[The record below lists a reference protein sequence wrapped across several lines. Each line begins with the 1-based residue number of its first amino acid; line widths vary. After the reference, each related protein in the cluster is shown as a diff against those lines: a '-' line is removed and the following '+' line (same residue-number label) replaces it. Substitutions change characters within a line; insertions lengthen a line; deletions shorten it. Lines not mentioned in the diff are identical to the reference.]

1 MPKTIKEQKKHSSAL
16 VPYSYYRGELPL
28 NYPKVGVHWHGE
40 FELVLI
46 VSGRGEL
53 FCEGARTAFSA
64 GDILFILPKKLHG
77 LFVQNGGHFKFSSIV
92 FSPKMLLGLCP
103 IAASGIIYFG

>member
-64 GDILFILPKKLHG
+64 GDIFFFCQKSCMGFLCKTAGIL
-77 LFVQNGGHFKFSSIV
+77 NS
-92 FSPKMLLGLCP
+92 
-103 IAASGIIYFG
+103 AALYLALKCF